1 MEANLKLTIPFL
13 LNRSFEKYS
22 TNPFLGFSDENAFT
36 YSEVKEKVSNVVAN
50 LERLGIVP
58 GDKVAILSNNM
69 PNWGISYFAAV
80 SMGVVVVPIL
90 PDFKET
96 EVENILNHSETKL
109 IFVAEI
115 FRNKVEN
122 LKTEYLHTVI
132 RINDFTIVKS
142 TVSEDFD
149 SNIRSDREYEV
160 AEEDLAIIIY
170 TSGTTGKSKG
180 VMLTHKNLCFDTKQC
195 AILQPIV
202 ESDRFLSFLPLSHA
216 YENTLG
222 LLLPMNNGA
231 SVYYLRKLPTPAVLL
246 PAMQVV
252 KPTIMLSVPLII
264 EKIYRNKILPTFN
277 SKKITKLLYKIP
289 TTRRLLN
296 AVAGRKL
303 MKQFG
308 GCIRFFGIGG
318 AKLDSVVEQF
328 LIEAKFPYAIG
339 YGLTET
345 SPLIAGVNPQT
356 VRLNSTGPKVEGV
369 ELKLNDINP
378 QTGEGEIWVRGDM
391 VMKGYYKEPEMTAEV
406 LTPDGWFKTGDLAT
420 LDKDGFV
427 FIKGRSKNVIVG
439 SSGENIYPEEI
450 ESVINNFDFVIES
463 LVVEEK
469 GRLVAMVHLNMEEL
483 EAKYKH
489 LKGDLEVKI
498 EELKSDLLIY
508 INSKVNKFSSIKT
521 IDIQKTPFEKTPTQ
535 KIKRYLYKK
544 Q

>member
-1 MEANLKLTIPFL
+1 MQSKIFKWNELRITIPFF

-22 TNPFLGFSDENAFT
+22 ANPFLGFSDEQAFS
-36 YSEVKEKVSNVVAN
+36 YSEVHDKVKNVIAN
-50 LERLGIVP
+50 LERFGIKQ
-58 GDKVAILSNNM
+58 GDKIAILSNNM

-90 PDFKET
+90 PDFNEN

-115 FRNKVEN
+115 LKNKLEN
-122 LKTEYLHTVI
+122 INADYLHSII
-132 RINDFTIVKS
+132 RINDFTVIKS
-142 TVSEDFD
+142 SVCEDFET
-149 SNIRSDREYEV
+149 NISSDNQYAV

-180 VMLTHKNLCFDTKQC
+180 VMLTHKNLCFDTQQC
-195 AILQPIV
+195 AILQPII

-252 KPTIMLSVPLII
+252 NPTIMLSVPLII

-277 SKKITKLLYKIP
+277 SKKITKVLYKIP
-289 TTRRLLN
+289 ATRRLLN

-391 VMKGYYKEPEMTAEV
+391 VMKG
-406 LTPDGWFKTGDLAT
+406 
-420 LDKDGFV
+420 
-427 FIKGRSKNVIVG
+427 
-439 SSGENIYPEEI
+439 
-450 ESVINNFDFVIES
+450 
-463 LVVEEK
+463 
-469 GRLVAMVHLNMEEL
+469 
-483 EAKYKH
+483 
-489 LKGDLEVKI
+489 
-498 EELKSDLLIY
+498 LL
-508 INSKVNKFSSIKT
+508 
-521 IDIQKTPFEKTPTQ
+521 
-535 KIKRYLYKK
+535 
-544 Q
+544 

>member
-22 TNPFLGFSDENAFT
+22 SNPFLGFSDETALT
-36 YSEVKEKVSNVVAN
+36 YAEVKEKISNIKAN
-50 LERLGIVP
+50 LEQFGIVQ
-58 GDKVAILSNNM
+58 GDKIAILSNNM
-69 PNWGISYFAAV
+69 PNWGITYFAAV

-90 PDFKET
+90 PDFNET
-96 EVENILNHSETKL
+96 EVENILNHSEAKM
-109 IFVAEI
+109 IFVAELL
-115 FRNKVEN
+115 RH
-122 LKTEYLHTVI
+122 KTENIEPKFLHTVI
-132 RINDFTIVKS
+132 RINDFTVIKS
-142 TVSEDFD
+142 SVCEEYD
-149 SNIRSDREYEV
+149 SNSCSDVKYNVE
-160 AEEDLAIIIY
+160 EEDVAIIIY

-277 SKKITKLLYKIP
+277 SKKITKVLYKIP
-289 TTRRLLN
+289 ATRRLLN

-308 GCIRFFGIGG
+308 GNLRFFGIGG

-406 LTPDGWFKTGDLAT
+406 ITPDGWFKTGDLAT
-420 LDKDGFV
+420 LDKDGYV
-427 FIKGRSKNVIVG
+427 FIKGRSKNVIIG

-483 EAKYKH
+483 ENKYRH
-489 LKGDLEVKI
+489 LKGDLGLKI
-498 EELKSDLLIY
+498 EEIKSDLLIY
-508 INSKVNKFSSIKT
+508 INSKVNKFSAIKT
-521 IDIQKTPFEKTPTQ
+521 IDIIKTPFEKTPTQ

-544 Q
+544 S